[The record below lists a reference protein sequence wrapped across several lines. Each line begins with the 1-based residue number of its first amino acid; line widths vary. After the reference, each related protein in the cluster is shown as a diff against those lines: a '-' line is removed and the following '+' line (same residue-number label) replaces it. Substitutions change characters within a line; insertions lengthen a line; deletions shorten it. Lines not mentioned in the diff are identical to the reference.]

1 MGTINKINYKWIKV
15 HGKKQYKQD
24 NLKRKNH
31 KVIIEYIKVK
41 ITGGSKIKGKGKCKT
56 KNVAMCL
63 TAKELKSL
71 IYLKVQQIY

>member
-41 ITGGSKIKGKGKCKT
+41 ITGGSKIKGKGKCK
-56 KNVAMCL
+56 
-63 TAKELKSL
+63 
-71 IYLKVQQIY
+71 